1 MIAICYNSVQH
12 NFFCLFV
19 YTEIILGQWGRGLKG
34 GVGGVG
40 VWGCGGGAI
49 SGRSAARTSA
59 FSGPETRTS
68 TTMLQNSSPPYWG
81 RTSTSWGRL
90 KTQ

>member
-19 YTEIILGQWGRGLKG
+19 YTEIILGGWGRGLKG
-34 GVGGVG
+34 GWGGES
-40 VWGCGGGAI
+40 GAI
-49 SGRSAARTSA
+49 SGSSAARTSA

>member
-12 NFFCLFV
+12 IFFCLFV
-19 YTEIILGQWGRGLKG
+19 YTEIILGGWGRGLKG
-34 GVGGVG
+34 GWGGG
-40 VWGCGGGAI
+40 ESGAI
-49 SGRSAARTSA
+49 SGSSAARTSA